1 MTDGSFGNIDSG
13 DRRPISRRRVLLP
26 GLIVFANGAQTCDCT
41 VRDLTPGG
49 ARLIM
54 PHHVQLPHRFHLI
67 NIRDAVA
74 YNARLVWIRGQEIG
88 VSFESV
94 ISLPGNTELPV
105 QRLKKLW
112 LAKAAR

>member
-1 MTDGSFGNIDSG
+1 MTDGSFGNTHTA

-26 GLIVFANGAQTCDCT
+26 GLIVYANEAQTCDCT
-41 VRDLTPGG
+41 LRDLTPGG
-49 ARLIM
+49 ALLIV
-54 PHHVQLPHRFHLI
+54 PHYVQLPHRFHLI

-74 YNARLVWIRGQEIG
+74 YKARLVWIKGQEIG

-94 ISLPGNTELPV
+94 ISLSGNTDLPV

>member
-26 GLIVFANGAQTCDCT
+26 GLIVYANGAQTCDCT
-41 VRDLTPGG
+41 FRDLTPRG

-54 PHHVQLPHRFHLI
+54 PHQLQLPHSFHLI

-74 YNARLVWIRGQEIG
+74 YNARLVWIKGQEMGI
-88 VSFESV
+88 SFESV
-94 ISLPGNTELPV
+94 IALSENKDLAA

-112 LAKAAR
+112 LAKAAS